1 MKPLSMTRTAA
12 ADFVTFRDER
22 APAVVDLTSEYS
34 QYTVPRPVAEAVSH
48 AAELTDLGRATTVGG
63 RTLIDAIIAKLEA
76 FNGLSAEP
84 EQIQVTGGS
93 TAALSVAVATVA
105 DSHEAI
111 LVPDPGWPGYRRLC
125 AAWGVRAISYPVD
138 WDGRP
143 DYAAVADLARRDVK
157 AIFVANPHNPTG
169 AVLNNEALAELMHH
183 AARHDLYVISDESY
197 DLIRY
202 TPGPATGPACF
213 DPDGRVIAIYS
224 FAKTHALAGLR
235 LGYVVASPRLAK
247 ALGATQETLM
257 LGASTLALSAGLA
270 ALEMDRSVVD
280 SMREFYLQQRE
291 TLKALLPPALLPHPP
306 EGGFHAL
313 LDVSSTDYPD
323 GDAFVSACLQEQGLR
338 LTAGSDFGLRSR
350 QCVRL
355 CLAVRER
362 VFGEA
367 MERLLNFLEA
377 HGS

>member
-1 MKPLSMTRTAA
+1 MTRAAA
-12 ADFVTFRDER
+12 ADFVTLHAER
-22 APAVVDLTSEYS
+22 VAAVVDLTSEYS

-48 AAELTDLGRATTVGG
+48 AAELTDLGRATTAGG
-63 RTLIDAIIAKLEA
+63 RALVGAIVAKLA
-76 FNGLSAEP
+76 TANGLHTTP
-84 EQIQVTGGS
+84 EQIVITGGS
-93 TAALSVAVATVA
+93 TAALSLAVATVA
-105 DSHEAI
+105 DSHEAV
-111 LVPDPGWPGYRRLC
+111 LVPDPGWPGYRQIC
-125 AAWGVRAISYPVD
+125 AAWGVRAIRYPVD

-143 DYAAVADLARRDVK
+143 DYDALADLAHRDVK
-157 AIFVANPHNPTG
+157 AMFVSNPHNPTG
-169 AVLNNEALAELMHH
+169 AVLDDTALAELMHH
-183 AARHDLYVISDESY
+183 AARHDVYVISDESY
-197 DLIRY
+197 DLIRFL
-202 TPGPATGPACF
+202 PGLATGPACF

-235 LGYVVASPRLAK
+235 LGYLAASPRLAQ
-247 ALGATQETLM
+247 ALAATQESLM
-257 LGASTLALSAGLA
+257 LGASTVALAAGLA
-270 ALEMDRSVVD
+270 ALEMDSSVVD

-291 TLKALLPPALLPHPP
+291 TLKRCCPRAAAAPARRRLPR
-306 EGGFHAL
+306 L
-313 LDVSSTDYPD
+313 LDVSSTDFPD
-323 GDAFVSACLQEQGLR
+323 GDAFVDACLAEQGLR